1 MIKPTAEIFEALLQE
16 GPPRQPVTR
25 GLRAMH
31 ECGASTMA
39 QDEEALV
46 ISGLSK
52 EAVEMGAVDRS
63 VALGEIAGFIERYG
77 TGR

>member
-1 MIKPTAEIFEALLQE
+1 
-16 GPPRQPVTR
+16 
-25 GLRAMH
+25 MH

-46 ISGLSK
+46 IYGLSK

-63 VALGEIAGFIERYG
+63 VALGEIAGFIERCG